1 MIKLFDYQQE
11 QVNEALNSNKVL
23 NFSEVGTG
31 KTFVGL
37 EVFKQS
43 NCKKLLIVCLAVKVH
58 DFVLDGGKVGLGINA
73 LTGSPKRRSELVRA
87 SDAMS
92 VSFESVWRTP
102 ELLSWVDKDTMI
114 LIDESHKVK
123 SRGSKVG
130 EFLEELSENAQMV
143 YLMTASPITNG
154 HYEDYYQQLKIA
166 GVWTKDWKTF
176 KQRYIIEELQTVKL
190 KGGRQRMFNEIVG
203 YNNVDELNQL
213 VEQHAVAKQRDISE
227 ELIPQDIFYYVKKP
241 TMYGH
246 LLKTRVVELSDGTV
260 EEMDSTSKMFSAMRQ
275 LSSGVLKG
283 VDKVINKGK
292 LERVEQILTE
302 NENDRVVIFYNYNS
316 ELSALKELV
325 KKLKRPLSEMNG
337 HKKNL
342 SNYKN
347 KENGVAL
354 VQYKSGS
361 TGVNDFILS
370 QVCIFFS
377 SPDSSTTYIQAKG
390 RLNRHGQTRRPLFY
404 HLICSNS
411 VESKLFD
418 NVLDGKDINDS
429 LIDSLVNSEY

>member
-11 QVNEALNSNKVL
+11 QVNEALNSRKVL

-37 EVFKQS
+37 ETYKQS
-43 NCKKLLIVCLAVKVH
+43 LCTKLLVVCLAVKVH
-58 DFVLDGGKVGLGINA
+58 DFVLDGGKVGLTINA
-73 LTGSPKRRSELVRA
+73 LTGTPKRRSELVRR

-102 ELLSWVDKDTMI
+102 ELLEWVDQDTMI

-130 EFLEELSENAQMV
+130 AFLEELSDKARLT

-166 GVWTKDWKTF
+166 GIWKEEWKHF

-190 KGGRQRMFNEIVG
+190 KGGKQRMFNEIVG
-203 YNNVDELNQL
+203 YQNVEELEEL
-213 VEQHAVAKQRDISE
+213 VNSHAVAKKRDIAS
-227 ELIPQDIFYYVKKP
+227 ELIPEDIFYTVKKP
-241 TMYGH
+241 TMYGK
-246 LLKTRVVELSDGTV
+246 LIKDRVVQLSDGTI
-260 EEMDSTSKMFSAMRQ
+260 EEIDSTSKMFNSLRQ

-302 NENDRVVIFYNYNS
+302 NDNDRVVIFYNYNS
-316 ELSALKELV
+316 ELNALKELA
-325 KKLKRPLSEMNG
+325 KKLKRPVSEMNG
-337 HKKNL
+337 HKRNL

-347 KENGVAL
+347 KHNGVAL

-377 SPDSSTTYIQAKG
+377 IPDSSTTYIQAKG
-390 RLNRHGQTRRPLFY
+390 RLNRHGQERKPLFY
-404 HLICSNS
+404 HLVCSNS

-418 NVLDGKDINDS
+418 SVLAGKDINDT
-429 LIDSLVNSEY
+429 LIETLVKSEY